1 MNNESF
7 KPLDPNY
14 EKKVR
19 YSFSR
24 QEFMNHIGAELVK
37 LNPGYCEIHLK
48 YKKVLTQ
55 QHGFFH
61 AGIIGTIADNC
72 GGYSAFSLM
81 DAESSIL
88 TVEYKLNLLAP
99 GDGEMLIGRGK
110 VIKPGRTLT
119 VCSIEVFVVKDGIEK
134 QCATSLMTLMTMTG
148 KSDKPL

>member
-1 MNNESF
+1 MNNKSF
-7 KPLDPNY
+7 QPLDPDY

-19 YSFSR
+19 DSFSR

-37 LNPGYCEIHLK
+37 VNPGYCEIHLK
-48 YKKVLTQ
+48 FKKVLTQ

-81 DAESSIL
+81 DAGSSIL

-99 GDGEMLIGRGK
+99 GDGVLLIGRGR

-119 VCSIEVFVVKDGIEK
+119 VCSIEVFIVKDGIEK
-134 QCATSLMTLMTMTG
+134 LCATSLMTLMTMTG